1 MNKPLSRLLA
11 GALAAALL
19 LPGSALAA
27 ELPRT
32 DPLVP
37 AALSPL
43 PGVPDADASIPL
55 ARAAQPETQA
65 ALTVDERVQL
75 LLDAGAGITSIQ
87 YAMMDGGEIVE
98 SGVGGVYSKR
108 ENRLLT
114 TENLYGIGSTSKMF
128 TTAAMMRL
136 ADQGKVD
143 LDRPVTDYIPEF
155 TMARCV

>member
-32 DPLVP
+32 DPLIP

-43 PGVPDADASIPL
+43 PGVPHAHASIPL
-55 ARAAQPETQA
+55 ARAAPPATQA
-65 ALTVDERVQL
+65 PLTVDERVQL

-87 YAMMDGGEIVE
+87 YAMMD
-98 SGVGGVYSKR
+98 SGD
-108 ENRLLT
+108 L
-114 TENLYGIGSTSKMF
+114 
-128 TTAAMMRL
+128 MMSR
-136 ADQGKVD
+136 
-143 LDRPVTDYIPEF
+143 
-155 TMARCV
+155 